1 MPPKR
6 LHKQFDN
13 DTGEGTLN
21 IKKIQIVLEVEDGD
35 SENDSD
41 EEIKK
46 IRFVRVGDDDDEGI
60 MCENCCQVL
69 HSAALLARHK
79 EMVQG
84 SERNIV
90 SVRLIL

>member
-1 MPPKR
+1 MF
-6 LHKQFDN
+6 HEQYDN
-13 DTGEGTLN
+13 DTGEGALN
-21 IKKIQIVLEVEDGD
+21 IKKVQIVRGEDGD

-41 EEIKK
+41 EGIQK